1 MEDKIASSAKTILII
16 EDDGGIRQLLYL
28 TLEYEGYQVLSAG
41 TGAHAQQLI
50 ERQTAPIHLI
60 LLDLMLP
67 DMSGAEIYDYLRQ
80 LAATQTAAVII
91 LSAVKE
97 TATRVKFLEMGADDY
112 IAKPFITDDLLAR
125 IATQLKLAEL
135 RQARQQVEALLA
147 QQNLQLSNANQK
159 LLKIASENA
168 RLLVVEQMQRLQAQK
183 LREIAAEVNASLEP
197 NEIVA
202 VSLKHIVEIIE
213 VGQAVVFLPDKLGTR
228 LVTAGAS
235 HSFASRAMPETVSR
249 SEGFVG
255 QALQTGKPYFS
266 NTPAADP
273 HYSPAIPQFVPGQAR
288 SVLCA
293 PIMSHKQEWG
303 VIQLFNKRQGPF
315 NDEDAAALI
324 SVGSIMSIALDN
336 ACLYSRQVEL
346 LRQLHASQAQLV
358 QSEKLVT
365 AGRLAASL
373 AHEINNPLQA
383 IHSCLQLALNFTLSP
398 AQQTEYLTMANE
410 EVERVVDIVTRVFE
424 FARPSAGKPEPTNV
438 NSVVNQ
444 VMNLAHK
451 HIAHANLNVQQTLAT
466 NLPLVQIVPNQ
477 IAQVCLNIIL
487 NAIDAAGAE
496 GELLIATKADAQ
508 WVKIFFQDNGCG
520 MSPEELSQIFEPFYS
535 GRDQA
540 GLGLTVGYA
549 IMEQHGGY
557 IEAKSQLGQGSL
569 FTLYLPRHSTRSV
582 ELD

>member
-1 MEDKIASSAKTILII
+1 MKNDTADSAKRILVI
-16 EDDGGIRQLLYL
+16 EDDGGIRQLLSL

-50 ERQTAPIHLI
+50 ARQTAPIHLI

-67 DMSGAEIYDYLRQ
+67 DMTGAEIYGRLRRSPF
-80 LAATQTAAVII
+80 TQTAAVII
-91 LSAVKE
+91 LSAVKDA
-97 TATRVKFLEMGADDY
+97 ATRVQFLEMGVDDY

-135 RQARQQVEALLA
+135 RQARQQAEALLA
-147 QQNLQLSNANQK
+147 QQNLQLSSANQK

-183 LREIAAEVNASLEP
+183 LREIAADVNASLEP
-197 NEIVA
+197 DEIVA
-202 VSLKHIVEIIE
+202 VSLKHIVEIVE
-213 VGQAVVFLPDKLGTR
+213 VGQAVIFLPDKLGTR
-228 LVTAGAS
+228 LVTAGVS
-235 HSFASRAMPETVSR
+235 HPFANHAIPETVSR
-249 SEGFVG
+249 SEGFVA
-255 QALQTGKPYFS
+255 QLLQTGKPYYS
-266 NTPAADP
+266 NSPAEDP
-273 HYSPAIPQFVPGQAR
+273 HYSPTMAQFMPNQVR
-288 SVLCA
+288 SVLGV
-293 PIMSHKQEWG
+293 PILSHKQDWG
-303 VIQLFNKRQGPF
+303 AIQLFNKRQGPF
-315 NDEDAAALI
+315 NDEDAAVLL

-336 ACLYSRQVEL
+336 ACLYSRQAEL

-398 AQQTEYLTMANE
+398 AQQTEYLSMANE
-410 EVERVVDIVTRVFE
+410 EVERVIDIVTRVFE
-424 FARPSAGKPEPTNV
+424 FARPSAGKPESANV

-451 HIAHANLNVQQTLAT
+451 YIAHANLSVQQKLAT
-466 NLPLVQIVPNQ
+466 DLPPVQIVPNQ

-487 NAIDAAGAE
+487 NAIDAAGEA
-496 GELLIATKADAQ
+496 GELLITTKADAQ
-508 WVKIFFQDNGCG
+508 WVKIAFQDNGCG

-557 IEAKSQLGQGSL
+557 IKAESQPGQGSL
-569 FTLYLPRHSTRSV
+569 FTLYLPRH
-582 ELD
+582 